1 METTKI
7 EDLSS
12 NIAHELKNSLFG
24 IASTLELALL
34 LDHPKQKIE
43 QVHVQVLHL
52 GEVVQTLLL
61 LANKEVQLP
70 KT

>member
-34 LDHPKQKIE
+34 LDQPKQKIE